1 MRISSKSKIATDV
14 LVDLAAHAQ
23 KDTVVSMMDLSRRQ
37 KISLSYLEQI
47 LGVMKIA
54 GLIESYRG
62 PGGGYTL
69 AKSAESITVGQVVA
83 LFDGVQSSEKKL
95 GMELWDSLRL
105 HMQDQMGKI
114 SLSMLVK
121 EFPVDVSVVNK
132 EPKTIKKS
140 LARARTSLKKLK
152 ISKVIVSQKKEAKLG
167 PNSVFAFGRY
177 LNSI

>member
-23 KDTVVSMMDLSRRQ
+23 KDTVVSMMDLSKRQ
-37 KISLSYLEQI
+37 QISLSYLEQI
-47 LGVMKIA
+47 LGVMKFA

-69 AKSAESITVGQVVA
+69 AKSPDAITVGHIVA
-83 LFDGVQSSEKKL
+83 LFDGIQSSEKKL

-105 HMQDQMGKI
+105 HMQEQMGKI
-114 SLSMLVK
+114 TLSMLMK
-121 EFPVDVSVVNK
+121 DFPVEVSLASK
-132 EPKTIKKS
+132 EPRTIKKS
-140 LARARTSLKKLK
+140 LVRARTNLKKLK
-152 ISKVIVSQKKEAKLG
+152 LSKVISGEKKEAKLG

-177 LNSI
+177 LNSV